1 MRNGEV
7 VASSTRSP
15 SAKLHLEVIPASD
28 TLTEGDSYDMAAVRV
43 RILDE
48 NGTPASYAQ
57 LPVRFTLEGDAA
69 LVGPDVVTAEGGM
82 CGTYLRTVG
91 SGGKAVLTVSTDGLE
106 PVQIHFTIFRKE
118 VPQWN

>member
-1 MRNGEV
+1 MIAERW
-7 VASSTRSP
+7 
-15 SAKLHLEVIPASD
+15 D
-28 TLTEGDSYDMAAVRV
+28 
-43 RILDE
+43 ILDE

-106 PVQIHFTIFRKE
+106 PIRIHFTIFRKE